1 MKNIFKL
8 SILLIILTSCSSDPS
23 LRETRQLLKTGQ
35 YQHWAQVFLAKS
47 HNHGRWGSC
56 GECYF
61 NSVGV
66 SHKDAEDKAMN
77 RCLNSEVAKRK
88 PELRCIVDRA
98 VGSRPEQIRKERA
111 AKQKEDIKKI
121 VNFTIDNFK
130 LPYKVRAEDINFFLS
145 KKSENA
151 SYAHMY
157 M

>member
-1 MKNIFKL
+1 MRSLIY
-8 SILLIILTSCSSDPS
+8 IL
-23 LRETRQLLKTGQ
+23 
-35 YQHWAQVFLAKS
+35 VFLISFNMISCAEADAKDTTES
-47 HNHGRWGSC
+47 D
-56 GECYF
+56 E
-61 NSVGV
+61 
-66 SHKDAEDKAMN
+66 
-77 RCLNSEVAKRK
+77 
-88 PELRCIVDRA
+88 
-98 VGSRPEQIRKERA
+98 